1 MLRTQKTQHKN
12 ISRVARKNYIYIHR
26 EREREREITFFSYG
40 RGVQNKNS
48 LPYSEDA
55 RKNYKP
61 TKRKPKKKK
70 KSMRERESYHIS
82 VWEIWI
88 KWEIIVYL

>member
-12 ISRVARKNYIYIHR
+12 ISRVARKNYIYIQR
-26 EREREREITFFSYG
+26 ERERERESNHIFSYG

-48 LPYSEDA
+48 IPYSEDA

-70 KSMRERESYHIS
+70 KSMRERELSYFG
-82 VWEIWI
+82 VGNMD
-88 KWEIIVYL
+88 

>member
-1 MLRTQKTQHKN
+1 MLQTQKTQHKN
-12 ISRVARKNYIYIHR
+12 ISRVARKNYIYIQR
-26 EREREREITFFSYG
+26 ERERERESNHIFSYG

-70 KSMRERESYHIS
+70 SMRERELSYFG
-82 VWEIWI
+82 VGNMD
-88 KWEIIVYL
+88 